1 MEEAPLSTPVAAA
14 LGPQEELEQLWR
26 TARAQA
32 ARFAGQEADDVA
44 QEAMIRFLRLR
55 ATVERARPWLRVV
68 VRRMAVKAASSRWE
82 EAHLT
87 RDQPAAPERV
97 AGPGVNAD
105 LRLDIGRAMAHL
117 RAQERWLL
125 QSSAMGYSMR
135 ELADLAG
142 VTTAAIKVRLFRARA
157 KLRVLLES

>member
-1 MEEAPLSTPVAAA
+1 M
-14 LGPQEELEQLWR
+14 
-26 TARAQA
+26 
-32 ARFAGQEADDVA
+32 
-44 QEAMIRFLRLR
+44 
-55 ATVERARPWLRVV
+55 
-68 VRRMAVKAASSRWE
+68 
-82 EAHLT
+82 
-87 RDQPAAPERV
+87 
-97 AGPGVNAD
+97 NAD